1 MTAYTGTDPVLGKSV
16 TDLQSGITVSD
27 DAITGQ
33 LVLTNGYTGYSSNV
47 SEQSGAYLV
56 LQANSTNENAVITAE
71 IVDATDASV
80 KMLDNGILI
89 ARCGLMFI
97 DQKLKI
103 TARADGCSPV
113 VKVFDLHGLTAVD
126 IGDITWGHED
136 PTYDVDPEPI
146 VEPGIPPYS

>member
-1 MTAYTGTDPVLGKSV
+1 MAYTGTDPVLGKSV
-16 TDLQSGITVSD
+16 TELQSGITVSD

-33 LVLTNGYTGYSSNV
+33 LVLTDDYTGYSSNV

-80 KMLDNGILI
+80 KMLDDGILI

-97 DQKLKI
+97 NQKLKI
-103 TARADGCSPV
+103 TASADGYSPV
-113 VKVFDLHGLTAVD
+113 VKVFDLRGLTAVD
-126 IGDITWGHED
+126 VGDITWGHED
-136 PTYDVDPEPI
+136 PTYDVDP
-146 VEPGIPPYS
+146 